1 MIGFIL
7 VLALLICETFSIIDL
22 HTLRHDE
29 IAIMQYDSRPLGDYW
44 KASAEWNKH
53 YCDKHGH
60 RFIFYA
66 SQEGCHYHG
75 EKLATPWCKVKA
87 MLQANSDY
95 PDVKFFIYMDSD
107 AVIDKQ
113 FTDTPLMNII
123 GTMQSK
129 LDWDPIKKPIVF
141 NQDGPCWWCRLVK
154 NVGYNM
160 CLNAG
165 AHIVFSNTYTT

>member
-1 MIGFIL
+1 MNI
-7 VLALLICETFSIIDL
+7 ARLLIFLAFSVVCTLSHVDL
-22 HTLRHDE
+22 RTLRNDE
-29 IAIMQYDSRPLGDYW
+29 VAIMQYDSRKLGDYW
-44 KASAEWNKH
+44 EASAHWNKK

-60 RFIFYA
+60 VFIYYG
-66 SQEGCHYHG
+66 SKEGCHYND

-87 MLQANSDY
+87 MLDSNKDF

-107 AVIDKQ
+107 AVIDKE
-113 FTDTPLMNII
+113 FAEMPLTTII

-129 LDWDPIKKPIVF
+129 LDWDPEEKPIIF

-154 NVGYNM
+154 SVGYNM

-165 AHIVFSNTYTT
+165 KLSTIAYL